1 MNALYTDSFLH
12 TAVLGLSTCKLSD
25 SQLMTGIKCWFVS
38 HLARQYS
45 VVFNKAQLSALIGSQ
60 WNYRIVCCPQHM
72 CLSIDSAVC
81 LHSAAGRSSRWQS
94 HFTGSRLQTCS
105 SWRVCLSWLPCP
117 LNNSKLS
124 YCASQKVLL
133 HSAHEI
139 TCSNYSIIHSDTH
152 NVSVS
157 CCHTHGRWWHICHT
171 VLSVFLNHWCLCCV
185 LTSSLCGGQ
194 VGDREDSNVYIR
206 MKIKTAEEIG
216 IKASNIRLPSST
228 TEHEVDNLNSFSM
241 WDTSN

>member
-124 YCASQKVLL
+124 WYFMSQ
-133 HSAHEI
+133 
-139 TCSNYSIIHSDTH
+139 CQYSYAKLRQPDSEVK
-152 NVSVS
+152 NLYFNQAEAFYQFS
-157 CCHTHGRWWHICHT
+157 CMILCWVVTKRDAFRIDA
-171 VLSVFLNHWCLCCV
+171 FDQWCLWK
-185 LTSSLCGGQ
+185 LL
-194 VGDREDSNVYIR
+194 
-206 MKIKTAEEIG
+206 G
-216 IKASNIRLPSST
+216 IKWYQPRVELWGETDNWAHLLAIVQVRRFSLFIHIAWMPYETDTKKILTASPLEN
-228 TEHEVDNLNSFSM
+228 
-241 WDTSN
+241 